1 MQRGRL
7 RLVVALLCAFAVHP
21 AIGQGD
27 PSHREL
33 QRPGSGMLD
42 LRSLQKRL
50 ELMQHLQ
57 RLAKMRQEKGQPPFD
72 ISKLSPDARKKLS
85 EVLKQDKDQRKK
97 VEALKRMIDQRSN
110 TNPPFNQPPSIPRE
124 GSSTRRQSQ
133 PRPPQSSQRNGF
145 TPGTQRSPSRNQF
158 NGGAS
163 TRNQPRSSNPTQPG
177 NRRMLEPASRWPS
190 RNASPDSNQRR
201 AGSSPRT
208 RPNSS
213 SKPTGEYVPPTS
225 NSRTSDP
232 GRQRTIAPRDSN
244 SRDRQS
250 PARFEPDTSTPPDNK
265 PRSTSYFKKLREFS
279 ERNAYKKPKQNTDA
293 DLIRQLPPDFFKQL
307 EELDQ
312 SRIQQELRRGN
323 NSRNQQWPDT
333 RSQRDLV
340 DDAAGNFDMLSRW
353 AKQMQREGVRGNSNQ
368 RGNPTNGTTRNN
380 NNASRNGTRRQ
391 GNGNRDN
398 NDLGDLGQLLNRE
411 RRNTDTG
418 PARTRIGGSSGNLS
432 RSGSDASNNSSR
444 RDFDGQRSGAS
455 RGSFTKL
462 LKDIEKTAKDAARTR
477 DGNGRDTV
485 TSGSRNRST
494 QANRTGK
501 SGSSSSSSSSS
512 SLNDVVKRAAE
523 HVSDDVI
530 TDLVKGAQKSRSR
543 SQQTRSGSN
552 WQPQQ
557 RSRPQKFFRKLFDG
571 GRKVSKYFD
580 GDSGST
586 SSGRGMNGF
595 SGPGNVSLPNAPSA
609 SAFLPLLIAVGVI
622 GLLWVLLRTVNAPQ
636 PAAVAVGAIEAEM
649 PLSVNSRQDV
659 IDAFHAIAARTPAV
673 RGNWW
678 THSRVGRALRKLMP
692 SRDDAVSRLTD
703 VYETARY
710 LPPDQELTS
719 EQLQIAREAVQQCRP

>member
-57 RLAKMRQEKGQPPFD
+57 RLAKLRQEKGLPPFD
-72 ISKLSPDARKKLS
+72 LSKLSPETKEKLKQA
-85 EVLKQDKDQRKK
+85 LQQDKDQRKK

-110 TNPPFNQPPSIPRE
+110 TNTPFNRPRIPRE
-124 GSSTRRQSQ
+124 GSPAEPQAQ
-133 PRPPQSSQRNGF
+133 PRSPQSSQRNAFPRGNQPSSPLSRLGNGTNRSQPQSPNR
-145 TPGTQRSPSRNQF
+145 TPPANGRTTEPSSPWPFRNLSPNSQ
-158 NGGAS
+158 S
-163 TRNQPRSSNPTQPG
+163 PRSSSPGRDRSDRTNMPTRNAVP
-177 NRRMLEPASRWPS
+177 RTSAPS
-190 RNASPDSNQRR
+190 RHTRR
-201 AGSSPRT
+201 DQQP
-208 RPNSS
+208 
-213 SKPTGEYVPPTS
+213 
-225 NSRTSDP
+225 
-232 GRQRTIAPRDSN
+232 
-244 SRDRQS
+244 
-250 PARFEPDTSTPPDNK
+250 PARIEPDTSTPTENK
-265 PRSTSYFKKLREFS
+265 PKSTSYFKKLREFS
-279 ERNAYKKPKQNTDA
+279 ERNAYKKPKANTDA

-312 SRIQQELRRGN
+312 SRIQQELGRGN
-323 NSRNQQWPDT
+323 NSRNQRWPDT

-340 DDAAGNFDMLSRW
+340 DEAAGNFDMLSRW
-353 AKQMQREGVRGNSNQ
+353 AEQMQREGGRSSSNQ
-368 RGNPTNGTTRNN
+368 SGTQTSRQTRNN
-380 NNASRNGTRRQ
+380 NNATRNG
-391 GNGNRDN
+391 NPN
-398 NDLGDLGQLLNRE
+398 NNDLGQLLNGE
-411 RRNTDTG
+411 RWNPGNGSSRNGDS
-418 PARTRIGGSSGNLS
+418 GSSGNLS
-432 RSGSDASNNSSR
+432 RSGSNGSSSPFR
-444 RDFDGQRSGAS
+444 RDFEGQRSGAS
-455 RGSFTKL
+455 KGSFTKL
-462 LKDIEKTAKDAARTR
+462 LKDIKKTAKDAARTR

-557 RSRPQKFFRKLFDG
+557 RSRPQKLFRKLFDG

-636 PAAVAVGAIEAEM
+636 PAAVAVGAIEARM

-659 IDAFHAIAARTPAV
+659 IDAFHAIAAKSPAV

-710 LPPDQELTS
+710 LPPDQELTP
-719 EQLQIAREAVQQCRP
+719 EQVQIAREAIQQCGP